1 MKSKNC
7 EYYCFQRKVKRFLA
21 QELGKSDNWKL
32 HQTKLLQKHRQ
43 EPHIDFGHKSY
54 IFRLVQFTL
63 FLAASNSTSWRHFKN
78 ETLGLGSVNCSWMS
92 IGIVFFGNGRCLHDV
107 GHWKK
112 HMIHDISWITM
123 EIENIDFQLDKA
135 LESD

>member
-1 MKSKNC
+1 MKC

-54 IFRLVQFTL
+54 IFRLVHFTL

-78 ETLGLGSVNCSWMS
+78 ETLGFVNCSWMS
-92 IGIVFFGNGRCLHDV
+92 IGCALMHCVFWKCQLSSWCWALDETHDF
-107 GHWKK
+107 
-112 HMIHDISWITM
+112 SWITM